1 MKIQV
6 TTLDAKKDSE
16 LELSAAVFGADVRKD
31 ILHRVVN
38 WQLAKRHAGTHSTK
52 TRSEVIGTTKKP
64 FKQKGTGNARQGS
77 LKGPHMVGGG
87 RAHGPRPHSHATE
100 LPKKIRQ
107 LGMRAALSLKAS
119 EGKLLV
125 IKDAKLPSGKTKDLQ
140 KSLTALGIKSALI
153 VDGAAV
159 DAAFKRAVQNLIY
172 IDVLPQVGAN
182 VYDILRH
189 DALVLTVDAVKALEA
204 RLA

>member
-1 MKIQV
+1 MKLTV
-6 TTLDAKKDSE
+6 TTLDAKKDAE
-16 LELSAAVFGADVRKD
+16 ITLSDAVFGADVRKD

-38 WQLAKRHAGTHSTK
+38 WQLAKRQAGTHKTK
-52 TRSEVIGTTKKP
+52 TRSEVTGTTKKP
-64 FKQKGTGNARQGS
+64 FKQKGTGSARQGS

-87 RAHGPRPHSHATE
+87 KAHGPLARSHGHD

-107 LGMRAALSLKAS
+107 LGMRSALSLKAA
-119 EGKLLV
+119 EGKLV
-125 IKDAKLPSGKTKDLQ
+125 ILKDTKLKDGKTKELKASMQ
-140 KSLTALGIKSALI
+140 ALGLTSALI

-159 DAAFKRAVQNLIY
+159 DVAFKRAASNLIHV
-172 IDVLPQVGAN
+172 DVLPQVGAN

-189 DALVLTVDAVKALEA
+189 DVLVLTVDAVKALET